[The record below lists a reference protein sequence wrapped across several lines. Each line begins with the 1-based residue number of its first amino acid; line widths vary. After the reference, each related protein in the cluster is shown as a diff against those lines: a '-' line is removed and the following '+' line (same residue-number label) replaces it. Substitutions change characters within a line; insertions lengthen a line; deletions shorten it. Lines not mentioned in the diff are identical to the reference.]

1 MSVSVGAIQ
10 AIAQAL
16 RQAESSYRGGDLSA
30 HLSLARQHAA
40 LVARWISALGRAAG
54 SSTAAS
60 PLDEGRL
67 KSAPEFVTP
76 ARARA
81 ASAPVLI
88 RDGAGVV
95 LFPANRALLSLEYP
109 LFTDAGLARYG
120 RGLPFRPVNPLAALR
135 WTLTDLLL
143 RLNASNTPVNL
154 NVADYHGDAV
164 LVPYAHGFAIGSGA
178 LYSRAYTYAQPVVN
192 VGFDD
197 VALKVLSA
205 NLSAAS
211 GLSYAADV
219 SAMASFAPSLTPLRR
234 LLAANGISAAEWQ
247 ALYQS
252 SRVLDAVLALISRS
266 HRAFGPDANP
276 THVGANIDRNAY
288 GYGIMK
294 AISQRDSTALARAL
308 ADFTL
313 PAVAAVP
320 ALTVPTP

>member
-1 MSVSVGAIQ
+1 MSVSVGVIQ
-10 AIAQAL
+10 ASAHEL
-16 RQAESSYRGGDLSA
+16 RQAESSYPGGDLA
-30 HLSLARQHAA
+30 THLSLARRHAA
-40 LVARWISALGRAAG
+40 LVAAWVSALGRAAG
-54 SSTAAS
+54 SAS
-60 PLDEGRL
+60 APPLDESHL
-67 KSAPEFVTP
+67 KSAVEFVTP
-76 ARARA
+76 ARVRA
-81 ASAPVLI
+81 ASAPILI

-109 LFTDAGLARYG
+109 LFTTAGLARYG
-120 RGLPFRPVNPLAALR
+120 RGLSFRPANPLAALR

-143 RLNASNTPVNL
+143 RLNASNTPLNL

-211 GLSYAADV
+211 GLSYAAEV
-219 SAMASFAPSLTPLRR
+219 STMASFAPYLTPLRR
-234 LLAANGISAAEWQ
+234 LLAANGISVAEWQ

-252 SRVLDAVLALISRS
+252 SRVLDAVLALISHS

-313 PAVAAVP
+313 PTVAAVP